1 MDTIDLHTHST
12 FSDGT
17 FTPLQLVKYAEE
29 KGLKA
34 FALTDHDTTEGIKE
48 AKSIETNVEVISGVE
63 ISTRYDKKEIHI
75 VGLYVNENDADLN
88 KQLKYYREKRV
99 TRNFEILEKL
109 NSLGVDIT
117 IDDVKESC
125 TGDVISRAH
134 IAKALVSKG
143 FVGSYTEAFDRY
155 LGDNKC
161 AYVPR
166 ETLNYEESMEL
177 TKLYSVMGMLDG
189 KEPLISRRPF
199 REVHH
204 TATRAALIGGGIV
217 PRPGE
222 ISLAHSGI
230 LFLDEL
236 PEFKRSVL
244 EVLRQPL
251 EQRSIQITRTSGNYI
266 FPADF
271 MLVAA
276 MNPCKC
282 GYYPDMQRCTCTSAA
297 IDRYLRK
304 VSRPL
309 LDRIDICVEVPQV
322 RFRDLYNTGKSE
334 KSEEIRARVVRTQEI
349 QKMRYRGENF
359 CFNSHIPS
367 SQIFEYCKLDKK
379 QEIYMEQMYDK
390 LNLTARTYHK
400 ILRVARTLADMDE
413 SEQIKMSHLN
423 EALCYRNIDKKFWEG
438 MD

>member
-17 FTPLQLVKYAEE
+17 FTPSQLVKYAEE

-34 FALTDHDTTEGIKE
+34 FALTDHDTTEGVKE

-177 TKLYSVMGMLDG
+177 ITK
-189 KEPLISRRPF
+189 
-199 REVHH
+199 
-204 TATRAALIGGGIV
+204 AGGV
-217 PRPGE
+217 PV
-222 ISLAHSGI
+222 LAHPLLYKMS
-230 LFLDEL
+230 DTN
-236 PEFKRSVL
+236 L
-244 EVLRQPL
+244 ENMMVKLRQKGL
-251 EQRSIQITRTSGNYI
+251 KAVEVYYSTHSNSDTQHVMAMANRVGLIYSGGS
-266 FPADF
+266 DF
-271 MLVAA
+271 HGATK
-276 MNPCKC
+276 PK
-282 GYYPDMQRCTCTSAA
+282 
-297 IDRYLRK
+297 
-304 VSRPL
+304 
-309 LDRIDICVEVPQV
+309 IDIGTGMGKLAVPYEI
-322 RFRDLYNTGKSE
+322 LE
-334 KSEEIRARVVRTQEI
+334 KI
-349 QKMRYRGENF
+349 RGE
-359 CFNSHIPS
+359 
-367 SQIFEYCKLDKK
+367 
-379 QEIYMEQMYDK
+379 
-390 LNLTARTYHK
+390 
-400 ILRVARTLADMDE
+400 
-413 SEQIKMSHLN
+413 
-423 EALCYRNIDKKFWEG
+423 RNG
-438 MD
+438 

>member
-1 MDTIDLHTHST
+1 MITMRWFSMDTIDLHTHST

-143 FVGSYTEAFDRY
+143 FVGSYTEAFERY

-177 TKLYSVMGMLDG
+177 ITK
-189 KEPLISRRPF
+189 
-199 REVHH
+199 
-204 TATRAALIGGGIV
+204 AGGV
-217 PRPGE
+217 PV
-222 ISLAHSGI
+222 LAHPLLYKMS
-230 LFLDEL
+230 DTN
-236 PEFKRSVL
+236 L
-244 EVLRQPL
+244 ENMMVKLRQKGL
-251 EQRSIQITRTSGNYI
+251 K
-266 FPADF
+266 A
-271 MLVAA
+271 
-276 MNPCKC
+276 
-282 GYYPDMQRCTCTSAA
+282 
-297 IDRYLRK
+297 
-304 VSRPL
+304 
-309 LDRIDICVEVPQV
+309 VEVYYSTHSNSDTQHVMAMANRVGLIYSGGSDFHGATKPKI
-322 RFRDLYNTGKSE
+322 DMGTGMGKLAVPYEILE
-334 KSEEIRARVVRTQEI
+334 KI
-349 QKMRYRGENF
+349 RGE
-359 CFNSHIPS
+359 
-367 SQIFEYCKLDKK
+367 
-379 QEIYMEQMYDK
+379 
-390 LNLTARTYHK
+390 
-400 ILRVARTLADMDE
+400 
-413 SEQIKMSHLN
+413 
-423 EALCYRNIDKKFWEG
+423 RNG
-438 MD
+438 

>member
-1 MDTIDLHTHST
+1 MITMRWFSMDTIDLHTHST

-34 FALTDHDTTEGIKE
+34 FAITDHDTTEGIKE

-75 VGLYVNENDADLN
+75 VGLYVNENDAALN

-177 TKLYSVMGMLDG
+177 ITK
-189 KEPLISRRPF
+189 
-199 REVHH
+199 
-204 TATRAALIGGGIV
+204 AGGV
-217 PRPGE
+217 PV
-222 ISLAHSGI
+222 LAHPLLYKMS
-230 LFLDEL
+230 DTN
-236 PEFKRSVL
+236 L
-244 EVLRQPL
+244 ENMMVKLRQKGL
-251 EQRSIQITRTSGNYI
+251 K
-266 FPADF
+266 A
-271 MLVAA
+271 
-276 MNPCKC
+276 
-282 GYYPDMQRCTCTSAA
+282 
-297 IDRYLRK
+297 
-304 VSRPL
+304 
-309 LDRIDICVEVPQV
+309 VEVYYSTHSNSDTQHVMAMANRVGLIYSGGSDFHGATKPKI
-322 RFRDLYNTGKSE
+322 DMGTGMGKLAVPYEILE
-334 KSEEIRARVVRTQEI
+334 KI
-349 QKMRYRGENF
+349 RGE
-359 CFNSHIPS
+359 
-367 SQIFEYCKLDKK
+367 
-379 QEIYMEQMYDK
+379 
-390 LNLTARTYHK
+390 
-400 ILRVARTLADMDE
+400 
-413 SEQIKMSHLN
+413 
-423 EALCYRNIDKKFWEG
+423 RNG
-438 MD
+438 

>member
-1 MDTIDLHTHST
+1 MITMRWFSMDTIDLHTHST

-29 KGLKA
+29 KVLKA
-34 FALTDHDTTEGIKE
+34 FAITDHDTTEGIKE

-177 TKLYSVMGMLDG
+177 ITK
-189 KEPLISRRPF
+189 
-199 REVHH
+199 
-204 TATRAALIGGGIV
+204 AGGV
-217 PRPGE
+217 PV
-222 ISLAHSGI
+222 LAHPLLYKMS
-230 LFLDEL
+230 DTN
-236 PEFKRSVL
+236 L
-244 EVLRQPL
+244 ENMMVKLRQKGL
-251 EQRSIQITRTSGNYI
+251 K
-266 FPADF
+266 A
-271 MLVAA
+271 
-276 MNPCKC
+276 
-282 GYYPDMQRCTCTSAA
+282 
-297 IDRYLRK
+297 
-304 VSRPL
+304 
-309 LDRIDICVEVPQV
+309 VEVYYSTHSNSDTQHVMAMANRVGLIYSGGSDFHGATKPKI
-322 RFRDLYNTGKSE
+322 DMGTGMGKLAVPYEILE
-334 KSEEIRARVVRTQEI
+334 KI
-349 QKMRYRGENF
+349 RGE
-359 CFNSHIPS
+359 
-367 SQIFEYCKLDKK
+367 
-379 QEIYMEQMYDK
+379 
-390 LNLTARTYHK
+390 
-400 ILRVARTLADMDE
+400 
-413 SEQIKMSHLN
+413 
-423 EALCYRNIDKKFWEG
+423 RNG
-438 MD
+438 

>member
-1 MDTIDLHTHST
+1 MITMRWFSMDTIDLHTHST

-34 FALTDHDTTEGIKE
+34 FALTDHDTTEGVKE

-109 NSLGVDIT
+109 NSLGVNIT

-177 TKLYSVMGMLDG
+177 ITK
-189 KEPLISRRPF
+189 
-199 REVHH
+199 
-204 TATRAALIGGGIV
+204 AGGV
-217 PRPGE
+217 PV
-222 ISLAHSGI
+222 LAHPLLYKMS
-230 LFLDEL
+230 DTN
-236 PEFKRSVL
+236 L
-244 EVLRQPL
+244 ENMMVKLRQKGL
-251 EQRSIQITRTSGNYI
+251 K
-266 FPADF
+266 A
-271 MLVAA
+271 
-276 MNPCKC
+276 
-282 GYYPDMQRCTCTSAA
+282 
-297 IDRYLRK
+297 
-304 VSRPL
+304 
-309 LDRIDICVEVPQV
+309 VEVYYSTHSNSDTQHIMAMANRVGLIYSGGSDFHGATKPKI
-322 RFRDLYNTGKSE
+322 DMGTSMGKLAVPYEILE
-334 KSEEIRARVVRTQEI
+334 KI
-349 QKMRYRGENF
+349 RGE
-359 CFNSHIPS
+359 
-367 SQIFEYCKLDKK
+367 
-379 QEIYMEQMYDK
+379 
-390 LNLTARTYHK
+390 
-400 ILRVARTLADMDE
+400 
-413 SEQIKMSHLN
+413 
-423 EALCYRNIDKKFWEG
+423 RNG
-438 MD
+438 

>member
-1 MDTIDLHTHST
+1 MITMRWFSMDTIDLHTHST

-34 FALTDHDTTEGIKE
+34 FALTDHDTTEGVKE

-177 TKLYSVMGMLDG
+177 ITK
-189 KEPLISRRPF
+189 
-199 REVHH
+199 
-204 TATRAALIGGGIV
+204 AGGV
-217 PRPGE
+217 PV
-222 ISLAHSGI
+222 LAHPLLYKMS
-230 LFLDEL
+230 DTN
-236 PEFKRSVL
+236 L
-244 EVLRQPL
+244 ENMMVKLRQKGL
-251 EQRSIQITRTSGNYI
+251 K
-266 FPADF
+266 A
-271 MLVAA
+271 
-276 MNPCKC
+276 
-282 GYYPDMQRCTCTSAA
+282 
-297 IDRYLRK
+297 
-304 VSRPL
+304 
-309 LDRIDICVEVPQV
+309 VEVYYSTHSNSDTQHIMAMANRVGLIYSGGSDFHGATKPKI
-322 RFRDLYNTGKSE
+322 DMGTGMGKLAVPYEILE
-334 KSEEIRARVVRTQEI
+334 KI
-349 QKMRYRGENF
+349 RGE
-359 CFNSHIPS
+359 
-367 SQIFEYCKLDKK
+367 
-379 QEIYMEQMYDK
+379 
-390 LNLTARTYHK
+390 
-400 ILRVARTLADMDE
+400 
-413 SEQIKMSHLN
+413 
-423 EALCYRNIDKKFWEG
+423 RNC
-438 MD
+438 

>member
-143 FVGSYTEAFDRY
+143 FVGSYTEAFERY

-177 TKLYSVMGMLDG
+177 ITK
-189 KEPLISRRPF
+189 
-199 REVHH
+199 
-204 TATRAALIGGGIV
+204 AGGV
-217 PRPGE
+217 PV
-222 ISLAHSGI
+222 LAHPLLYKMS
-230 LFLDEL
+230 DTN
-236 PEFKRSVL
+236 L
-244 EVLRQPL
+244 ENMMVKLRQKGL
-251 EQRSIQITRTSGNYI
+251 K
-266 FPADF
+266 A
-271 MLVAA
+271 
-276 MNPCKC
+276 
-282 GYYPDMQRCTCTSAA
+282 
-297 IDRYLRK
+297 
-304 VSRPL
+304 
-309 LDRIDICVEVPQV
+309 VEVYYSTHSNSDTQHVMAMANRVGLIYSGGSDFHGATKPKI
-322 RFRDLYNTGKSE
+322 DMGTGMGKLAVPYEILE
-334 KSEEIRARVVRTQEI
+334 KI
-349 QKMRYRGENF
+349 RGE
-359 CFNSHIPS
+359 
-367 SQIFEYCKLDKK
+367 
-379 QEIYMEQMYDK
+379 
-390 LNLTARTYHK
+390 
-400 ILRVARTLADMDE
+400 
-413 SEQIKMSHLN
+413 
-423 EALCYRNIDKKFWEG
+423 RNG
-438 MD
+438 

>member
-1 MDTIDLHTHST
+1 MITMRWFSMDTIDLHTHST

-155 LGDNKC
+155 LGDNKY

-177 TKLYSVMGMLDG
+177 ITK
-189 KEPLISRRPF
+189 
-199 REVHH
+199 
-204 TATRAALIGGGIV
+204 AGGV
-217 PRPGE
+217 PV
-222 ISLAHSGI
+222 LAHPLLYKMS
-230 LFLDEL
+230 DTN
-236 PEFKRSVL
+236 L
-244 EVLRQPL
+244 ENMMVKLRQKGL
-251 EQRSIQITRTSGNYI
+251 K
-266 FPADF
+266 A
-271 MLVAA
+271 
-276 MNPCKC
+276 
-282 GYYPDMQRCTCTSAA
+282 
-297 IDRYLRK
+297 
-304 VSRPL
+304 
-309 LDRIDICVEVPQV
+309 VEVYYSTHSNSDTQHVMAMANRVGLIYSGGSDFHGATKPKI
-322 RFRDLYNTGKSE
+322 DMGTGMGKLAVPYEILE
-334 KSEEIRARVVRTQEI
+334 KI
-349 QKMRYRGENF
+349 RGE
-359 CFNSHIPS
+359 
-367 SQIFEYCKLDKK
+367 
-379 QEIYMEQMYDK
+379 
-390 LNLTARTYHK
+390 
-400 ILRVARTLADMDE
+400 
-413 SEQIKMSHLN
+413 
-423 EALCYRNIDKKFWEG
+423 RNG
-438 MD
+438 